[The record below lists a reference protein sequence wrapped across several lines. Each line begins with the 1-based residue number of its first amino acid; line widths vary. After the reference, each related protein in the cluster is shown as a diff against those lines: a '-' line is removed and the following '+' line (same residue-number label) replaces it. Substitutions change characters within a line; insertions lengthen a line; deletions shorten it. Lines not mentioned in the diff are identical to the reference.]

1 MTTLRRPLVVGA
13 LATGLLVTAVPAHAA
28 PLVPSG
34 PIRSTFS
41 LSAPA
46 PFAPCP
52 TVGEITELT
61 VTRTDTE
68 FREPDGTLVRAV
80 AHVSFTGTLTGWSGQ
95 TVSYSGHFTVTDDH
109 AAGVSVTTGLNGRA
123 TLPDGDVVLAAGRR
137 VTDLDTGALEAV
149 AGNNTF
155 GGFTEEICDALAD

>member
-13 LATGLLVTAVPAHAA
+13 LATVLLVTATPAHAD

-34 PIRSTFS
+34 PIRSSFS
-41 LSAPA
+41 LPA
-46 PFAPCP
+46 PVPFGPCP

-61 VTRTDTE
+61 VTRTDME
-68 FREPDGTLVRAV
+68 FRERDGTLVRAV
-80 AHVSFTGTLTGWSGQ
+80 GHVFFTGTLTGLSGQ
-95 TVSYSGHFTVTDDH
+95 TVSYRGHFTVTDDH

-123 TLPDGDVVLAAGRR
+123 TLPTGDVTLAAGRR
-137 VTDLDTGALEAV
+137 VNDLDTGALEAV

-155 GGFTEEICDALAD
+155 GAFTEEICDALAG